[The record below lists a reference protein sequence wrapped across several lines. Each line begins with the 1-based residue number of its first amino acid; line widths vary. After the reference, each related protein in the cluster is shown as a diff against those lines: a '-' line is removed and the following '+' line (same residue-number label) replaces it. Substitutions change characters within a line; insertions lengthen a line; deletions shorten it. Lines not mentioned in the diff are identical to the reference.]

1 MSSTHTPGD
10 ETPDDDEIF
19 PFIVDA
25 DTDRGQHIFCQNL
38 LVNLFEPGISPCKT
52 EFPDVKIKRQIIDH
66 YLKDICNITQQYGIY
81 SIEFTS
87 PNHNN
92 RTYTI
97 QTDDLDLE
105 FSKVFSE
112 YIKSIQY
119 HNSQRANSI
128 FTNEVFAIIYS
139 YISILENEIPLT
151 NVSPTETSKHLK
163 VRHEI
168 TLLSS
173 YLNIIKEN
181 FTKDDV
187 SQHTKHDLQKILA
200 WFIIDYFTHNID
212 LIAQARKNFRP
223 QNSND
228 DTAITEQSDYV
239 WDPEW
244 SHPAFISF
252 PQSISSQAIGTISY
266 IRDYVRV
273 IPLTIDATPLNYN
286 TFLPDTQNNSLN
298 STVIHNE
305 NLNGTRNLTQQ
316 DIQTPSHFI
325 NEEIVHTTTTQQS
338 ISPIRPNLT
347 TPRNTNPSQTQV
359 TLQSTVKP
367 SVAPKYSHMDY
378 QTYRP
383 MTIPSKTR
391 KTFTRNNFA
400 DHNYNYTHPSK
411 TNYQPQRNFNQYTK
425 PRNWDNPT
433 AQYNSKNFQP
443 NPPQDRSENYPFF
456 QQNKNKKQTSYQM
469 DYLSSDDDFLQPDIF
484 APNTQEYRRQG
495 IQKTRANYR
504 NLSPQP
510 IDAQHQQPIQQ
521 QNPINTQSFQPI
533 QQQNPMTAHSYQAS
547 QMQNEIPLPYYLQQ
561 HEITRNQ
568 LSNFSQMPNAAES
581 LQMTM
586 NPYLMGGSSITSNK
600 PLMVFTGTDPEYSVE
615 DYLNA
620 VTANLILNIGPE
632 PINTPLHQNWIH
644 RRTALI
650 QTTLD
655 GAAQKWFSVLP
666 LEIKSNW
673 KRFTQEFS
681 KMFDSERNKQQQR
694 VLCNEIRRL
703 PNETIKQIAVRI
715 ETLVRKAY
723 SLNTHDYK
731 NTKMTEILMM
741 TLTPQLR
748 KIAIKKRASHPSSIR
763 EPDLDF
769 RKLVDKLEQAEI
781 TMKLEETENLKLQ
794 YVNRIETT
802 PTNINNI
809 QESETDLV
817 EKITEILNIYEK
829 NPNFKG
835 KPSFKKWCNYCQR
848 YGHSI
853 SECKQKQQDSQNKP
867 QKYKEPNKSFYQY
880 MKKDQNLPNKTV
892 HSNNSSGK
900 PLPNNTNYTR
910 NQSPYNSSY
919 RGRSPERRN
928 TYNSSQN
935 HYNRPNSRNNY
946 SRSNSN
952 TQRFVSRSNSQSRNN
967 YYPNNQSRNSSYNRN
982 RNYSYNRN
990 RSYSNNR
997 NQNYPNNRSRN
1008 NSYNRSNYNRPN
1020 NNYQNRSRNNSQNR
1034 HPSYNNRYRNY
1045 SQSPHRNNN
1054 NYNNSNNR
1062 HRSSTP
1068 KHQRQINQ
1076 VQANPETTSDPPGI
1090 DNTVT
1095 DTLQLNQINC
1105 TSSDSESDTE
1115 NTLSIN
1121 MIKVENDY
1129 ESVIYEQPFPSHIY
1143 ENQSEFLQN
1152 YYTTPINSTPTTQ
1165 ETNEIN
1171 TTDQTNKNT
1180 KTKCLNTNHIYQN
1193 IQKEQPK
1200 EKIWTIPFLLESP
1213 RNKEFQPPD
1222 LEIDFLIDSGAESNI
1237 INIPTWNEIKTLH
1250 PKLTPL
1256 DTSSKLATAQGS
1268 TLINYGKIQLF
1279 LLPTRTMEQ
1288 SKILNKP
1295 FKQIFHITDIKYNII
1310 GIPFISKY
1318 IPTINILNSK
1328 ILIKDKYTKTKETS
1342 LTFFQRLNKQPPF
1355 FSKFYP
1361 IYNQQRKHL
1370 KPLSG
1375 NIYNFSIKQV
1385 HQYDKEQN
1393 KQKFYMS
1400 DFEFKPIH
1408 KFFKITISSIKYLK
1422 NSNSDIISLHVY
1434 NNTPYQVTLPLGLL
1448 GYCETNATISPIHE
1462 KAYRVN
1468 NILQLLDICQST
1480 ILNEELSINN
1490 IISNENRNTDYFTK
1504 TPYFKPT
1511 FNISNYTEKQQ
1522 KFLTMF
1528 NFQHSQITQDEFEK
1542 LAKQL
1547 IKYSSVY
1554 ATSKF
1559 DVGKISSSLHLPL
1572 KPDAVFKKQ
1581 RASKVPI
1588 HLHDKVNRLLDILE
1602 QYNIISPVNKEE
1614 QPKGNTFINPVIIL
1628 AKGESLKIVLDARY
1642 LNSLI
1647 DESKCNWPIEPI
1659 QVILTKINGKYF
1671 TNADMNSAYNQMPL
1685 DEQSRRL
1692 TQFVI
1697 GNQQYEFNRLFYGIS
1712 IGPAAF
1718 SAFMSKIFRPLIL
1731 KKNAITYLDDVFM
1744 QSQTKDEM
1752 FKVLEKYH
1760 QILQNENLKAA
1771 PDKSHFFLTRVKFLG
1786 HNIERKTITPLKSRI
1801 DAIQKLQ
1808 PPTNKKKI
1816 QEFLG
1821 MLNFLSKYVYKMQLY
1836 LRPFYNIL
1844 RQQNNFEWNTENQ
1857 ARFEEIKKLLTEQI
1871 SNTIPDPDQPFYAMC
1886 DASNFGIGAA
1896 LLQSHNGTNKMNLI
1910 SANSRLFTQA
1920 ELRLSTLMRE
1930 CTAII
1935 YTLTEYEF
1943 LILGSKH
1950 PTVLFTDH
1958 KPIIFL
1964 FTQKSNP
1971 NHRVYRF
1978 QLILMKFPNL
1988 HIVWTAGKNLA
1999 LPDTLSRN
2007 TPPELLTRKTTVE
2020 IPKNIKFYL
2029 AENETSPRLECKY
2042 AVKTDIEQSQINN
2055 LQHFPLYLD
2064 CQNNHYEVDL
2074 LGTSTFKP
2082 IPYSQ
2087 WIKNNTQ
2094 QKRTKQHLP
2103 KKDHFPL
2110 IEKEDLT
2117 DKINL
2122 SGPQTNDSKYTINQ
2136 VFDLHDPLDTIP
2148 LSKLEIENIFLPPTE
2163 TITISTLKQYQNL
2176 DPVIRQLK
2184 SWHKYKT
2191 KPIKA
2196 DSTILGNK
2204 TLLRYFRKFNNTTI
2218 NENTDL
2224 LEYNLNE
2231 STVPCLPISMILIAF
2246 NISHTQNIKGH
2257 SGSEKTYSNFIQN
2270 FYFPNAPIW
2279 IKVLCND
2286 CIVCQLNKPYP
2297 NQKQIAQKQ
2306 DFKGQS
2312 LYFNH
2317 RISFDTKGPI
2327 SPSSEGNSYIM
2338 VIVDAFTHYV
2348 ALNPVPHC
2356 NAYYAYTTLYEHWIA
2371 KFGLPE
2377 ILVTDNGTEFI
2388 NNEIITLCHLYN
2400 IKHKPRTSHAP
2411 WTNGLVE
2418 GMNRSLQEYLRCII
2432 NGNDTKYTEWSAD
2445 VKLFPLAYNSQITTT
2460 LGMSP
2465 YEMVFNQ
2472 KPRKPIMFTANSHKN
2487 AQGYC
2492 QPNKDSI
2499 CYNLP
2504 LHTHDEDHF
2513 HHPQILKLASGTHT
2527 EWILNRDKKHNE
2539 IYQKI
2544 TKKLLQ
2550 RQNINDQINSR
2561 FTPASDLK
2569 IGTFVLI
2576 PNFNTQKGISKKL
2589 QPLRKGPY
2597 QIIAKPTDVTYKITD
2612 SDKKEIVQHRNNLLP
2627 YYPKEYA
2634 LRELTQLYSFTGL
2647 KIIQNEPH
2655 LKNTEQNDNPTENQ
2669 NTKPTATKNNT
2680 QNHKEPPKPRK
2691 NRKMTEQIIPQEE
2704 IDKSEHR
2711 KATRL
2716 RNQPR
2721 KNYKM
2726 FIPQSKILKK
2736 VEFKK

>member
-1 MSSTHTPGD
+1 MSSTHTPG
-10 ETPDDDEIF
+10 EESPDDDDIF

-25 DTDRGQHIFCQNL
+25 TTDRGQHIFCKNL
-38 LVNLFEPGISPCKT
+38 LLLLLNLFEPGISPCKT

-66 YLKDICNITQQYGIY
+66 YLKDICNLTQQYGIY
-81 SIEFTS
+81 SIEFSS
-87 PNHNN
+87 PNQNHSK
-92 RTYTI
+92 YII

-139 YISILENEIPLT
+139 YISILENEIQIP
-151 NVSPTETSKHLK
+151 NVSPTETSKHIR

-173 YLNIIKEN
+173 FLNIIKEN
-181 FTKDDV
+181 FTKDEV

-212 LIAQARKNFRP
+212 LISQARKNFRP

-228 DTAITEQSDYV
+228 DTVITEQSDYV

-244 SHPAFISF
+244 SHPAFINF
-252 PQSISSQAIGTISY
+252 PQSISSQAISTISY
-266 IRDYVRV
+266 VRDYVRV

-286 TFLPDTQNNSLN
+286 TFLPDMQNNSLN

-347 TPRNTNPSQTQV
+347 TPRNTNSSQTQV

-383 MTIPSKTR
+383 MTIPPKTR

-400 DHNYNYTHPSK
+400 DHKYNYTHPSK
-411 TNYQPQRNFNQYTK
+411 TNYQPRKNFSNYTRS
-425 PRNWDNPT
+425 RNWDNPM
-433 AQYNSKNFQP
+433 APPNSVNFQT
-443 NPPQDRSENYPFF
+443 NLHPPQDRSENYPFF

-484 APNTQEYRRQG
+484 TPYNQEYRGQG
-495 IQKTRANYR
+495 IQKPHTYHRIF
-504 NLSPQP
+504 SPQP
-510 IDAQHQQPIQQ
+510 IDTQIQQPIQQ
-521 QNPINTQSFQPI
+521 QNPINKSFQPI
-533 QQQNPMTAHSYQAS
+533 QQQNPTIANSYQPA

-586 NPYLMGGSSITSNK
+586 NPYLMGRSSITSNK

-644 RRTALI
+644 RRAALI

-666 LEIKSNW
+666 IEIKSNW

-703 PNETIKQIAVRI
+703 PNETIKQLAVRI

-794 YVNRIETT
+794 YVNRIETAS
-802 PTNINNI
+802 TNINNI
-809 QESETDLV
+809 QESDTDLV

-829 NPNFKG
+829 HPNFKG
-835 KPSFKKWCNYCQR
+835 KPSFKKWCNYCRR

-853 SECKQKQQDSQNKP
+853 SECRQKQQDNQNKP

-892 HSNNSSGK
+892 YSNNSSGK

-928 TYNSSQN
+928 THNSSQN

-946 SRSNSN
+946 SRSHSN

-967 YYPNNQSRNSSYNRN
+967 YYPNNQSQNSSYNRN
-982 RNYSYNRN
+982 RNYSNNRN

-997 NQNYPNNRSRN
+997 NQNYPNNQSRN

-1034 HPSYNNRYRNY
+1034 HSSYNNRYRNY

-1068 KHQRQINQ
+1068 KHQRHINQ
-1076 VQANPETTSDPPGI
+1076 VQSNPETTSDPPGI
-1090 DNTVT
+1090 DDTVT

-1105 TSSDSESDTE
+1105 GSSDSESDAE

-1129 ESVIYEQPFPSHIY
+1129 EPVIYEEPISSHIY
-1143 ENQSEFLQN
+1143 ENQSELLHN
-1152 YYTTPINSTPTTQ
+1152 YYIEPVHSTPTTQ
-1165 ETNEIN
+1165 KTNEIN
-1171 TTDQTNKNT
+1171 TTNQPNEKE

-1213 RNKEFQPPD
+1213 KSKEFQPPD

-1256 DTSSKLATAQGS
+1256 ETSSKLATAQES

-1288 SKILNKP
+1288 NKILTKP
-1295 FKQIFHITDIKYNII
+1295 FKQIFHITDIKHNII

-1328 ILIKDKYTKTKETS
+1328 ILIKDKYTKTKDTS

-1385 HQYDKEQN
+1385 HQYDKKQN

-1448 GYCETNATISPIHE
+1448 GYCETNATILPIHE
-1462 KAYRVN
+1462 KAYRVK

-1511 FNISNYTEKQQ
+1511 FNISNYTENQQ

-1671 TNADMNSAYNQMPL
+1671 TTADMNSAYNQMPL

-1697 GNQQYEFNRLFYGIS
+1697 GNQQYEFDRLFYGKS

-1744 QSQTKDEM
+1744 QSQTKEEM
-1752 FKVLEKYH
+1752 FNVLEQYH

-1771 PDKSHFFLTRVKFLG
+1771 PDKSHFFLTKVKFLG
-1786 HNIERKTITPLKSRI
+1786 HNIEKKTITPLKSRI

-1844 RQQNNFEWNTENQ
+1844 RQQNNFEWNIEHQ

-1871 SNTIPDPDQPFYAMC
+1871 SNTIPDSNQPFYAMC

-1896 LLQSHNGTNKMNLI
+1896 LLQSHNSTNKMNLI

-2029 AENETSPRLECKY
+2029 AENKTSPRLECKY
-2042 AVKTDIEQSQINN
+2042 AVKTDVEQSQINN

-2094 QKRTKQHLP
+2094 QKRIKQHPP

-2110 IEKEDLT
+2110 IEKENLT

-2148 LSKLEIENIFLPPTE
+2148 LSKLEIENIFLP
-2163 TITISTLKQYQNL
+2163 Q
-2176 DPVIRQLK
+2176 
-2184 SWHKYKT
+2184 
-2191 KPIKA
+2191 
-2196 DSTILGNK
+2196 
-2204 TLLRYFRKFNNTTI
+2204 
-2218 NENTDL
+2218 
-2224 LEYNLNE
+2224 
-2231 STVPCLPISMILIAF
+2231 
-2246 NISHTQNIKGH
+2246 
-2257 SGSEKTYSNFIQN
+2257 
-2270 FYFPNAPIW
+2270 
-2279 IKVLCND
+2279 
-2286 CIVCQLNKPYP
+2286 
-2297 NQKQIAQKQ
+2297 QKQ
-2306 DFKGQS
+2306 
-2312 LYFNH
+2312 
-2317 RISFDTKGPI
+2317 
-2327 SPSSEGNSYIM
+2327 
-2338 VIVDAFTHYV
+2338 
-2348 ALNPVPHC
+2348 
-2356 NAYYAYTTLYEHWIA
+2356 
-2371 KFGLPE
+2371 
-2377 ILVTDNGTEFI
+2377 
-2388 NNEIITLCHLYN
+2388 
-2400 IKHKPRTSHAP
+2400 
-2411 WTNGLVE
+2411 
-2418 GMNRSLQEYLRCII
+2418 LQ
-2432 NGNDTKYTEWSAD
+2432 
-2445 VKLFPLAYNSQITTT
+2445 F
-2460 LGMSP
+2460 
-2465 YEMVFNQ
+2465 
-2472 KPRKPIMFTANSHKN
+2472 
-2487 AQGYC
+2487 
-2492 QPNKDSI
+2492 
-2499 CYNLP
+2499 
-2504 LHTHDEDHF
+2504 
-2513 HHPQILKLASGTHT
+2513 
-2527 EWILNRDKKHNE
+2527 
-2539 IYQKI
+2539 
-2544 TKKLLQ
+2544 
-2550 RQNINDQINSR
+2550 
-2561 FTPASDLK
+2561 
-2569 IGTFVLI
+2569 
-2576 PNFNTQKGISKKL
+2576 
-2589 QPLRKGPY
+2589 
-2597 QIIAKPTDVTYKITD
+2597 
-2612 SDKKEIVQHRNNLLP
+2612 QH
-2627 YYPKEYA
+2627 
-2634 LRELTQLYSFTGL
+2634 
-2647 KIIQNEPH
+2647 
-2655 LKNTEQNDNPTENQ
+2655 
-2669 NTKPTATKNNT
+2669 
-2680 QNHKEPPKPRK
+2680 
-2691 NRKMTEQIIPQEE
+2691 
-2704 IDKSEHR
+2704 
-2711 KATRL
+2711 
-2716 RNQPR
+2716 
-2721 KNYKM
+2721 
-2726 FIPQSKILKK
+2726 
-2736 VEFKK
+2736 